1 MGVDDVMVV
10 TPSIPQS
17 GREREREERM
27 RMMVV
32 VVVVVMCRPES
43 PVKRRVLLLLLFP
56 LRSAWIYAV
65 TYTAHVTVPNL
76 VKWGH

>member
-1 MGVDDVMVV
+1 
-10 TPSIPQS
+10 
-17 GREREREERM
+17 
-27 RMMVV
+27 MMVV